1 MSRSGSVSVGFA
13 ASSTGDAAGISRSG
27 FVPSGLAASS
37 RSNASEVR

>member
-27 FVPSGLAASS
+27 FVPSGLAASPTGGS
-37 RSNASEVR
+37 KDV